1 MSILSALKQQHSSI
15 DSLAALPQAMIMQ
28 MAQRKEISESMVAPI
43 LARKAELAD
52 AFARQ
57 NMLANA
63 GKAQPTVMEQLLAK
77 NAQAEQ
83 PQMPEQMPEQ
93 VPQQMFQQAAPQIN
107 PQAMPQGPEDVG
119 IATQATQPM
128 SLAGG
133 GIIAFRGGG
142 LNDDEDDEDTED
154 ARFTALMDAIPAG
167 IKSIPHKISEL
178 AKSLPQSYEALK
190 SKMSHA
196 EPTKKGSHQYEDMVL
211 AKAKEFGVDPK
222 LALHV
227 LYKETGGHKDPAN
240 ARSHAGAVGPM
251 QIMPRTAKDLGIDP
265 TDPVQNIHGGVKYL
279 AQLGKMFDYDPRLT
293 AAAYNAGPGNV
304 RKHGGV
310 PNFRET
316 QNYVVGLANGG
327 EVQHYANKGYVGF
340 GEETPYDPED
350 PSLYDTFGSM
360 IGSPIERLKSSIYGV
375 GATTAKE
382 REQAR
387 KAKKV
392 VPPTI
397 PEELKNA
404 KIAAAPESQVRDD
417 SIKVMPLPQGQIQPQ
432 AAPKSG
438 LESFM
443 EQMNAQKA
451 DIAKQRAEDKNMALL
466 TAGLGM
472 LGGTSQYAFENIG
485 KGALAGVQHLSEA
498 NKQRIAEQNALNKNM
513 LYGHHYQGVENQA
526 KANAAATQALRQRE
540 YELDVAKHGTEQ
552 QKIAINQLETHIN
565 NAMKSLDKNLV
576 ISNDPAARAAAE
588 EKIRNTKIARELYR
602 RAYGDFGLPNEI
614 SAPAGEVR
622 RYNASGKQIAG

>member
-57 NMLANA
+57 NVMANA
-63 GKAQPTVMEQLLAK
+63 SKAQPTVMEQLMTK

-93 VPQQMFQQAAPQIN
+93 MPQQAAPQIN

-128 SLAGG
+128 GLAGG
-133 GIIAFRGGG
+133 GIIAFGDGG
-142 LNDDEDDEDTED
+142 LSDEDDEDTED

-190 SKMSHA
+190 SKMSRA
-196 EPTKKGSHQYEDMVL
+196 EPTKKGGHEYEDMVL

-327 EVQHYANKGYVGF
+327 EVQHYASKGYVEDEYSPEGVLMYGPDARS
-340 GEETPYDPED
+340 GEEYGFANLNPNYKGFDE
-350 PSLYDTFGSM
+350 
-360 IGSPIERLKSSIYGV
+360 KSWEKKYG
-375 GATTAKE
+375 K
-382 REQAR
+382 R
-387 KAKKV
+387 KV

-397 PEELKNA
+397 PDELKNA
-404 KIAAAPESQVRDD
+404 QIAANPETQVRGD
-417 SIKVMPLPQGQIQPQ
+417 SIKVMPLPQGQIQPEP
-432 AAPKSG
+432 APKSG

-443 EQMNAQKA
+443 EQMNAQKT

-526 KANAAATQALRQRE
+526 KANAAATQGLRQRE
-540 YELDVAKHGTEQ
+540 YELDVAKHGTEK
-552 QKIAINQLETHIN
+552 QKIAINQYETHVN
-565 NAMKSLDKNLV
+565 NAIKSLDKNL
-576 ISNDPAARAAAE
+576 ILSADPAARAAAE
-588 EKIRNTKIARELYR
+588 DRIKNSPEARSLYK
-602 RAYGDFGLPNEI
+602 RAYGTEPMGYGNTVAFTP
-614 SAPAGEVR
+614 
-622 RYNASGKQIAG
+622 KQESLLDKYLKR